1 MGDREIIDHQRLSG
15 LGYCF
20 SAALPPYLATAA
32 IGSLAILDSERGK
45 GLLQKL
51 NQNAKLMRSALADIE
66 GEFHF
71 AFGRRSS
78 LHFH

>member
-32 IGSLAILDSERGK
+32 IGSLSILSSEQGK
-45 GLLQKL
+45 ELLEKL
-51 NQNAKLMRSALADIE
+51 WSNAKKMRSALSAIK
-66 GEFHF
+66 GQYFK
-71 AFGRRSS
+71 
-78 LHFH
+78 LW